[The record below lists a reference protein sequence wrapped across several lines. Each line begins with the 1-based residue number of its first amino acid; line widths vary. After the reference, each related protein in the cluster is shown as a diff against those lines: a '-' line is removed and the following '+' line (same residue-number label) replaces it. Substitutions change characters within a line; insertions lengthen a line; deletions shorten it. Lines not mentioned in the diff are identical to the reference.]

1 MDLKSVLF
9 IRRDNIGDL
18 VCTTPAIR
26 ALRIKYPKAHIG
38 VLVNSYNAGV
48 LEGNPDVDEVF
59 VYEKGKHS
67 GKGLL
72 SQGFDNISLLRR
84 IRQRRFEVAIGCSYS
99 YQKRLARYTFFTGAP
114 KRIGFVPQGS
124 GLPWLSYNCSV
135 AESKVPIHEVEA
147 MMALLEP
154 LGVAGPPPP
163 LFMRPDP
170 VEVERVR
177 RLMGIKETGQGRGPV
192 VFHIS
197 SRRPKNRW
205 PKESFK
211 ALGERIGA
219 ELGLKIMLLWSPGS
233 TSNPLHPG
241 DDEDAAWIATS
252 MKPAPFAYRT
262 TNLGELT
269 AAMSL
274 ASLVVSLD
282 GGAMHIA
289 AALGKPVLT
298 VWGSTEQK
306 RWHPWGVPSVVL
318 QGPDKLA
325 SSVTVEEAY
334 SAFKGFFSRI
344 SKGAVNP

>member
-48 LEGNPDVDEVF
+48 LDGNPDVDEVF
-59 VYEKGKHS
+59 IYEKGKHS

-72 SQGFDNISLLRR
+72 SQGFDNISLIRR

-99 YQKRLARYTFFTGAP
+99 YQKRLARYTFLTGSP

-124 GLPWLSYNCSV
+124 GLPWLSYNCKV

-147 MMALLEP
+147 MMALIGP
-154 LGVAGPPPP
+154 LGVAGPAPA
-163 LFMRPDP
+163 LFMRPNP
-170 VEVERVR
+170 VEVGRIS
-177 RLMGIKETGQGRGPV
+177 RLIGIKEVGVARGPII
-192 VFHIS
+192 FHIS
-197 SRRPKNRW
+197 SRRSKNRW

-211 ALGERIGA
+211 ALGDRIGS
-219 ELGLKIMLLWSPGS
+219 ELGLKIVLLWSPGS
-233 TSNPLHPG
+233 ASNPLHPG
-241 DDEDAAWIATS
+241 DDEDAAWLASS
-252 MKPAPFAYRT
+252 MNPPPFAYRT

-274 ASLVVSLD
+274 ASLVVCLD

-289 AALGKPVLT
+289 AALGKPVMT
-298 VWGSTEQK
+298 IWGSTEQK
-306 RWHPWGVPSVVL
+306 RWHPWGVPSIVL
-318 QGPDKLA
+318 QKPDKLA

-334 SAFKGFFSRI
+334 EAFKGFFSRI
-344 SKGAVNP
+344 KAGANP

>member
-59 VYEKGKHS
+59 IYEKGKHS
-67 GKGLL
+67 GKSIFSLA
-72 SQGFDNISLLRR
+72 FDNISLMRR

-124 GLPWLSYNCSV
+124 GLPWLSYNCGV

-147 MMALLEP
+147 MMALLSP
-154 LGVAGPPPP
+154 LGVADPAPP

-219 ELGLKIMLLWSPGS
+219 VLGLKIMLLWSPGS
-233 TSNPLHPG
+233 ASNPLHPG

-252 MKPAPFAYRT
+252 MRPAPFAYRT

-289 AALGKPVLT
+289 AALGKPLLT

-306 RWHPWGVPSVVL
+306 RWRPWGVPSVVL
-318 QGPDKLA
+318 QGPDGSA
-325 SSVTVEEAY
+325 SSVSVEEAF
-334 SAFKGFFSRI
+334 SAFKGFFSSI

>member
-26 ALRIKYPKAHIG
+26 ALRLKYPAAHIG

-48 LEGNPDVDEVF
+48 LDGNPDVDEVF

-67 GKGLL
+67 VKGRLRVALENL
-72 SQGFDNISLLRR
+72 SLMRR
-84 IRQRRFEVAIGCSYS
+84 IRQRGFEAAIGCSYA
-99 YQKRLARYTFFTGAP
+99 YQKRLARYTFLTGAP
-114 KRIGFVPQGS
+114 KRIGFGPEGMVLS
-124 GLPWLSYNCSV
+124 RFSYNCTV
-135 AESKVPIHEVEA
+135 AVPASPVHEVEA
-147 MMALLEP
+147 MMALLRP
-154 LGVAGPPPP
+154 LGVTDPPPP

-192 VFHIS
+192 VLHIS

-205 PKESFK
+205 PKERFK
-211 ALGERIGA
+211 ELGERIGS

-233 TSNPLHPG
+233 ASNPLHPG
-241 DDEDAAWIATS
+241 DDEDAAWIASS
-252 MKPAPFAYRT
+252 MRSEPLAYRT
-262 TNLGELT
+262 TNLGELA

-274 ASLVVSLD
+274 GSLVVCLD

-289 AALGKPVLT
+289 AALAKPVMT

-306 RWHPWGVPSVVL
+306 RWRPWGVPCVIL
-318 QGPDKLA
+318 QKPDGHA
-325 SSVTVEEAY
+325 SSISVNEAY
-334 SAFKGFFSRI
+334 AGFLAFFSRI
-344 SKGAVNP
+344 SDGAGNP

>member
-26 ALRIKYPKAHIG
+26 ALRLKYPKAHIG

-48 LEGNPDVDEVF
+48 LEGNPDIDEVF

-72 SQGFDNISLLRR
+72 SLAFDNISLLRK

-99 YQKRLARYTFFTGAP
+99 YQKRLARYTFFTSAP
-114 KRIGFVPQGS
+114 KRIGFGAEGS
-124 GLPWLSYNCSV
+124 VAPWLSYNCNV
-135 AESKVPIHEVEA
+135 AVPTSPVHEVEA
-147 MMALLEP
+147 MMSLVAP
-154 LGVAGPPPP
+154 LGVTGPPPP

-177 RLMGIKETGQGRGPV
+177 RLMGIKETGLARGPV

-211 ALGERIGA
+211 ELGERIGS
-219 ELGLKIMLLWSPGS
+219 ELGLQIVLLWSPGAA
-233 TSNPLHPG
+233 SNPLHPG
-241 DDEDAAWIATS
+241 DDEDAAWIASSMTS
-252 MKPAPFAYRT
+252 VPFAYRT

-274 ASLVVSLD
+274 ASLIVCLD

-289 AALGKPVLT
+289 AALGKPVMT

-306 RWHPWGVPSVVL
+306 RWRPWGVPSVVL
-318 QGPDKLA
+318 QKPDGLA
-325 SSVTVEEAY
+325 SSVTVEEAF

-344 SKGAVNP
+344 SRGAGNP

>member
-26 ALRIKYPKAHIG
+26 ALRLKYPKAHIG

-72 SQGFDNISLLRR
+72 SLAFDNISLMRR
-84 IRQRRFEVAIGCSYS
+84 VRQRRFEVAVGCSYS
-99 YQKRLARYTFFTGAP
+99 YQKRLARYTFLTGAP
-114 KRIGFVPQGS
+114 KRIGFGTEGS
-124 GLPWLSYNCSV
+124 GLPWLSYNYKV
-135 AESKVPIHEVEA
+135 AESRVPIHEVEA
-147 MMALLEP
+147 MMALVRP
-154 LGVAGPPPP
+154 LGVTGTTPA
-163 LFMRPDP
+163 LFMRPNP
-170 VEVERVR
+170 VEVERIR
-177 RLMGIKETGQGRGPV
+177 RLIGIKEIGSGRGPV

-211 ALGERIGA
+211 ELGERIGS
-219 ELGLKIMLLWSPGS
+219 ELGLQIVLLWSPGS
-233 TSNPLHPG
+233 ASNPLHPG
-241 DDEDAAWIATS
+241 DDEDAAWIASS
-252 MKPAPFAYRT
+252 MKTVPFAYRT

-274 ASLVVSLD
+274 ASLVVCLD

-289 AALGKPVLT
+289 AAVGKPVMT
-298 VWGSTEQK
+298 IWGSTEQK
-306 RWHPWGVPSVVL
+306 RWHPWGVPYVVL
-318 QGPDKLA
+318 QKPDGHA
-325 SSVTVEEAY
+325 SSVTVEEACE
-334 SAFKGFFSRI
+334 AFKGFFSRI
-344 SKGAVNP
+344 KAGAGNP